1 MRKFRTGIIVI
12 IAAVLL
18 ALYLLYPT
26 FRDSQLQGQMN
37 QLRGPDSLAFLE
49 QHENE
54 IRDNR
59 AKRIKLGLD
68 LQGGMRVVME
78 VNVMRLMEDLAK
90 NKDDVFA
97 EIVAKVR
104 QEVQRSEEDP
114 VLLLRQEFEARQIR
128 MSRYYG
134 SLRDDNDRI
143 YSFLQDESKK
153 AIDRAME
160 IVGNRVNQYG
170 VSEPNIQKLGGTRV
184 IVELPGVSNEAE
196 VTSLLQGTALL
207 EFKLLKEPE
216 VLNRVM
222 WAIDKHLAA
231 TGGVPDSADA
241 TASGAATTQDSA
253 KAADTTRIETPEGEM
268 TPEELAKKHPWFA
281 IAMTLQG
288 RPDQAIVAEENR
300 NKVRRILEREDVTKL
315 IPSDMEFLWSAKPTR
330 GLTDEG
336 KHFYSLYP
344 VKRTPELTGGVVMNA
359 SATIDPSF
367 NQPIVTMEM
376 NSEGCPRLGTHHGR
390 KRRQADRYRSGRCRS
405 SPPPWSATRSP
416 VDVRR
421 SRGWIIWMRHGCW
434 RSC

>member
-12 IAAVLL
+12 AAAVLL

-26 FRDSQLQGQMN
+26 FRDNQLQGQLN
-37 QLRGPDSLAFLE
+37 KLHGPDSLAYID
-49 QHENE
+49 QHEDE
-54 IRDNR
+54 IRENR

-78 VNVMRLMEDLAK
+78 VNVMRLLEDLAK

-97 EIVAKVR
+97 EIVGKVR

-143 YSFLQDESKK
+143 YAFLQDESKK

-196 VTSLLQGTALL
+196 VTALLEGTALL

-241 TASGAATTQDSA
+241 TASGEATAPDS
-253 KAADTTRIETPEGEM
+253 
-268 TPEELAKKHPWFA
+268 
-281 IAMTLQG
+281 
-288 RPDQAIVAEENR
+288 
-300 NKVRRILEREDVTKL
+300 
-315 IPSDMEFLWSAKPTR
+315 
-330 GLTDEG
+330 
-336 KHFYSLYP
+336 
-344 VKRTPELTGGVVMNA
+344 
-359 SATIDPSF
+359 
-367 NQPIVTMEM
+367 
-376 NSEGCPRLGTHHGR
+376 
-390 KRRQADRYRSGRCRS
+390 
-405 SPPPWSATRSP
+405 
-416 VDVRR
+416 
-421 SRGWIIWMRHGCW
+421 
-434 RSC
+434 